1 LGLFLLFSWL
11 PFFHPS
17 AFFLCFFFHKNL
29 YDYVCDRLA
38 SWGKTD
44 ERIWSAP
51 TAGGNRR
58 AKWSS
63 AWGLLLLLSHIGGI
77 EMIGTKVAVEVEDEE
92 AWRRR
97 RRREKEGTVKKKEQ
111 GIFIKY
117 R

>member
-1 LGLFLLFSWL
+1 VHLSSLSPEQSLAIFGPLPAILMAPLL
-11 PFFHPS
+11 PPIR
-17 AFFLCFFFHKNL
+17 FFLCFFCHKNL

-92 AWRRR
+92 A
-97 RRREKEGTVKKKEQ
+97 
-111 GIFIKY
+111 
-117 R
+117 

>member
-1 LGLFLLFSWL
+1 MSASLVSPPPEQNLAFFGLFLLSSMAPLLPHHPFSCFL
-11 PFFHPS
+11 FHT
-17 AFFLCFFFHKNL
+17 KDL

-92 AWRRR
+92 A
-97 RRREKEGTVKKKEQ
+97 
-111 GIFIKY
+111 
-117 R
+117 